1 MEERYI
7 NKLLKIM
14 LKQISIVGLS
24 TANAISRTHTYEP
37 EEDIALSEMMSSRQN
52 AEETK

>member
-1 MEERYI
+1 M

-14 LKQISIVGLS
+14 LKQVSLVGLS
-24 TANAISRTHTYEP
+24 TANAISRAHTYEP

>member
-1 MEERYI
+1 M
-7 NKLLKIM
+7 NKLVSLV
-14 LKQISIVGLS
+14 LRQISLVGMS
-24 TANAISRTHTYEP
+24 TANSISRACIYEP